1 MRKTF
6 FFLIILIS
14 TANPLSLISQEIHST
29 GKELR
34 GLADTIGFAR
44 YRWQMDTIFSRINS
58 QYADSIKAIEKAN
71 KLNNKTNFKVLVSPH
86 DDYTYASYMYLLGN
100 SHIKAKTIFMIGVG
114 HKARYFNLDN
124 HIVFDSFKYWRGPYG
139 KIPVSKYREAII
151 KSLPKNE
158 YLISDTMQAV
168 EHSIEAILPF
178 LQHYNPDIKIVP
190 IIVPYMTWKMMKQI
204 SQSLANSIFTLADS
218 LKWKWGKDYA
228 IVISTDAVHYGDEN
242 WGGDNLAFYGADSTG
257 YKKAVA
263 HEHEIIDDC
272 FSGELT
278 ERKLL
283 KFNQFT
289 VSPDNYKKYQWTW
302 CGRYS
307 VPFGLLT
314 AVYLNNHYSKKPL
327 KNRLTHYCNSIDHP
341 HLKVNDIGMGKT
353 APANIHHWVGYAVIG
368 Y

>member
-6 FFLIILIS
+6 FFLITLNLLS
-14 TANPLSLISQEIHST
+14 NPLNLISQEIHSI
-29 GKELR
+29 GKDLR

-44 YRWQMDTIFSRINS
+44 FSWQMDTIFSRINL
-58 QYADSIKAIEKAN
+58 QYADSIKAIEKTN
-71 KLNNKTNFKVLVSPH
+71 KLNEKTTFKVLVSPH
-86 DDYTYASYMYLLGN
+86 DDYTYASYMYPLGN
-100 SHIKAKTIFMIGVG
+100 KHIKTKTIFLIGVG

-124 HIVFDSFKYWRGPYG
+124 KIVFDSFKYWRGPYG
-139 KIPVSKYREAII
+139 KIPVSGYREII
-151 KSLPKNE
+151 MKNIPKKE

-178 LQHYNPDIKIVP
+178 LQHYNPDMEIVP

-204 SQSLANSIFTLADS
+204 SSSLAKSIFSLADS

-228 IVISTDAVHYGDEN
+228 IVISTDAVHYGDQD

-257 YKKAVA
+257 YQKAVA
-263 HEHEIIDDC
+263 HEHEIIDEC
-272 FSGELT
+272 FTGELT
-278 ERKLL
+278 EQKLL
-283 KFNQFT
+283 KFNLLT
-289 VSPDNYKKYQWTW
+289 VAPDDYKKYRWTW

-314 AVYLNNHYSKKPL
+314 AIYLNELYGKKPL
-327 KNRLTHYCNSIDHP
+327 KNTLTHYCNSIDHP
-341 HLKVNDIGMGKT
+341 HSKVDDIGMGQT